1 VLTLQP
7 QFVVGWAFM
16 LVGACS
22 GLARSSPVR
31 PMCDVLCESDQGL
44 EYSIEQASYFVAGQ
58 GDEVVVLIGDPLF
71 SSAVLMIVRNA
82 SAIIESVMCLYQAV

>member
-1 VLTLQP
+1 
-7 QFVVGWAFM
+7 M

-31 PMCDVLCESDQGL
+31 PVGYVLCDSDQGP
-44 EYSIEQASYFVAGQ
+44 EYPIEQASYFVAGQ
-58 GDEVVVLIGDPLF
+58 CDEAVVLIEDPLL

-82 SAIIESVMCLYQAV
+82 SAIIAIVMCLYQAM